1 MSHTFSFICIK
12 LIATPL
18 RHVQGFP
25 LLGLLWEFR
34 CHAGYS
40 EAQPH
45 SPLAFRFRQS
55 TFRQVLT
62 IGTADSSDATFVSFR
77 LLRLRCDILLDK
89 LQMQGSCLSTLWQFQ
104 LPFAITTSIV
114 ARLSFNQSRLHP
126 HVCRSPLRFSRTMTV
141 R

>member
-12 LIATPL
+12 LIVTPL

-77 LLRLRCDILLDK
+77 LLRLRCGMFLHCSKCREAMCHITTTTALRRNYFNGHKTIVQPIQASSL
-89 LQMQGSCLSTLWQFQ
+89 C
-104 LPFAITTSIV
+104 LPFFLAV
-114 ARLSFNQSRLHP
+114 QSWLGN
-126 HVCRSPLRFSRTMTV
+126 
-141 R
+141 